1 MDGRLQSGI
10 VQGRRG
16 ALVLSVMLQA
26 PQTPVAPQA
35 GPLQKK
41 SVVSVFVTMPF
52 FRTSFPMLEEE
63 NQPASTPQQ
72 GIAQPQRQDC
82 ASASSWALPSVFWSV
97 FVVQTSVAPKRQA
110 TWLSLPC
117 SLYSAYVRPA
127 RVRVP
132 LGCAR
137 IGGFRQVVYIQRTF
151 SPEPDVA

>member
-1 MDGRLQSGI
+1 RWPAERRGSGTP
-10 VQGRRG
+10 G

-35 GPLQKK
+35 G
-41 SVVSVFVTMPF
+41 
-52 FRTSFPMLEEE
+52 
-63 NQPASTPQQ
+63 PASTPQQ

-82 ASASSWALPSVFWSV
+82 ASASSWSLPSVFWSV
-97 FVVQTSVAPKRQA
+97 FVIQTSVAPRRQA
-110 TWLSLPC
+110 IWLSLPC

-151 SPEPDVA
+151 SPEPALA